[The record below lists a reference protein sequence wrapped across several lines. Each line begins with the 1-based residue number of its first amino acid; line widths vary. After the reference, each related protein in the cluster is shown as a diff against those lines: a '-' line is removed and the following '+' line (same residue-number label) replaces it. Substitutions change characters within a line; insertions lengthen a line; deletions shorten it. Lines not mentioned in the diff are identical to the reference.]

1 LSYIHTLD
9 NIIDNIIDA
18 FIDAFI
24 GNSSPALPILASSS
38 TPLDFID
45 KPPPSQEEHL
55 VFRP

>member
-9 NIIDNIIDA
+9 NIIDII
-18 FIDAFI
+18 IDAFI

-38 TPLDFID
+38 TPLEFID